1 MPFAFLCISSIG
13 VFVVVVVVVVI
24 VKDKSMDEFV
34 INAAEKPV

>member
-13 VFVVVVVVVVI
+13 VFVVVVVV
-24 VKDKSMDEFV
+24 KDKSMDEFV

>member
-13 VFVVVVVVVVI
+13 VFVVVVVVVV
-24 VKDKSMDEFV
+24 KDKSMDEFV